1 MKNVFAEFMKFKGK
15 RNKIRLVY
23 GIDNF
28 IMDLTYRK
36 ILKPTFRMTDLGT
49 LN

>member
-1 MKNVFAEFMKFKGK
+1 MKNVFPEFMKFKG

-36 ILKPTFRMTDLGT
+36 ILKPTFRMTDWGT